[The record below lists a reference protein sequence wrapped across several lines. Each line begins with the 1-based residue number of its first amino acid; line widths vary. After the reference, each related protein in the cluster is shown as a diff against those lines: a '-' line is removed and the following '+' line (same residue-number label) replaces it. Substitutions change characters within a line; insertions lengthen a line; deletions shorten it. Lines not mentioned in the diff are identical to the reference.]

1 MTVSNLTMSLM
12 NSIIPSFNRTPARN
26 SGSARSDL
34 GPTVKPLYEVRETDD
49 AYGVT
54 VYLPG
59 VTKDT
64 LEITAEAGEF
74 RIVGRRAWKQPE
86 GWTALYRE
94 SADAPYE
101 LSLAHDNAIDA
112 DKIAAELRDG
122 VLRVSLPK
130 AEAIKPR
137 KISVS

>member
-1 MTVSNLTMSLM
+1 MTLLNTL
-12 NSIIPSFNRTPARN
+12 IPSLSHKPAATQ
-26 SGSARSDL
+26 SEDAPDL
-34 GPTVKPLYEVRETDD
+34 VQTVKPAYEITETPD

-59 VTKDT
+59 VSKEG
-64 LEITAEAGEF
+64 LELTAEEGQF
-74 RIVGRRAWKQPE
+74 RVVGRRAWKQPE
-86 GWTALYRE
+86 GWTAMYRE

-101 LSLAHDNAIDA
+101 LVLTHDNAIDA

-130 AEAIKPR
+130 HEALKPR
-137 KISVS
+137 KIAVS

>member
-1 MTVSNLTMSLM
+1 MSLK
-12 NSIIPSFNRTPARN
+12 NPLTRNRN
-26 SGSARSDL
+26 QSVARSERSSEDL
-34 GPTVKPLYEVRETDD
+34 GPTAKPLYEIRETDD

-54 VYLPG
+54 VFLPG
-59 VTKDT
+59 VSKEN

-74 RIVGRRAWKQPE
+74 RIVGRRSWKQPE

-94 SADAPYE
+94 SADAAYE
-101 LSLAHDNAIDA
+101 LSLSHDNAIDA

-130 AEAIKPR
+130 AEAFKPR
-137 KISVS
+137 KIEVS

>member
-1 MTVSNLTMSLM
+1 MSLI
-12 NSIIPSFNRTPARN
+12 NTLIPSLNRLPARPQR
-26 SGSARSDL
+26 SGNQPDL
-34 GPTVKPLYEVRETDD
+34 GPTVKPLYEIKETDD

-59 VTKDT
+59 VAKDGVE
-64 LEITAEAGEF
+64 LTAEAGEF
-74 RIVGRRAWKQPE
+74 RIVGHRAWKQPE

-101 LSLAHDNAIDA
+101 LVLTHDNAIDA
-112 DKIAAELRDG
+112 DKIAAEIHDG

-130 AEAIKPR
+130 AEALKPR
-137 KISVS
+137 KITVS